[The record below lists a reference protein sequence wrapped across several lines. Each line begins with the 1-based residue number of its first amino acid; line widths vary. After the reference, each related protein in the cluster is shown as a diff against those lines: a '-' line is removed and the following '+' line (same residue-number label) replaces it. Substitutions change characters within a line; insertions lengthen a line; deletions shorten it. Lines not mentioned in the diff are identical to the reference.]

1 MHEGGCLYGCVRE
14 AVTDQLQQ
22 FYFKLRISSTIVCAG
37 FPAYCVDIIFIFI

>member
-22 FYFKLRISSTIVCAG
+22 FYSKLRISLTIVWHTS
-37 FPAYCVDIIFIFI
+37 VQVSLRTV